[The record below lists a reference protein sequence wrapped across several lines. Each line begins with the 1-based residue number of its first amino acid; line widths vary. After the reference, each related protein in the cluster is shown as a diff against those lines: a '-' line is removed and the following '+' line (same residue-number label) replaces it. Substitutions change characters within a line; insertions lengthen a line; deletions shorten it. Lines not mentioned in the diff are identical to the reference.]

1 MPRVALLCASLA
13 LLSIGCGTGES
24 DISAAS
30 QGPPPAATAVETID
44 APVFD
49 EQASLV
55 LLADGKRIALGE
67 VAGNA
72 LAVVPRPPGA
82 FEFTD
87 VPPGF
92 RDGYAARGWEGNQ
105 GGFGVLTRDGR
116 IVLAMRSWANASKE
130 MIEETKAEYTKEIGR
145 RIKPIDF
152 GDENRGYRFWREGVT
167 QLMMCWSPDVRGR
180 TMLVVAVGDARVMA
194 PLRMDP
200 RNAAQDLARADELMA
215 QLSSKS
221 ETNRQK
227 R

>member
-1 MPRVALLCASLA
+1 MLR
-13 LLSIGCGTGES
+13 
-24 DISAAS
+24 
-30 QGPPPAATAVETID
+30 
-44 APVFD
+44 
-49 EQASLV
+49 
-55 LLADGKRIALGE
+55 ADGKNIVLGE
-67 VAGNA
+67 SAGNA
-72 LAVVPRPPGA
+72 LAVLPRPPGA

-87 VPPGF
+87 VPLGF

-116 IVLAMRSWANASKE
+116 IVLAMRSWTNASNE
-130 MIEETKAEYTKEIGR
+130 MIEETKEQYANEIGR

-152 GDENRGYRFWREGVT
+152 GDDKRGYRFWREDLT
-167 QLMMCWSPDVRGR
+167 QLMLCWSPDVRGR
-180 TMLVVAVGDARVMA
+180 TTLVVALGDARVMA

-221 ETNRQK
+221 ETNSQK